1 MAYSGTAERKSRRM
15 REEKKTPCFK
25 IFLRQAIAALIC
37 FFILKYICSLPA
49 AADFKG
55 KIKGLTEKG
64 ISAENITESI
74 RGFKSAGKN
83 LGGILDKYLK
93 NGDKE
98 NEKFK
103 QKQSTE
109 YVVQ

>member
-1 MAYSGTAERKSRRM
+1 MAYSSVGERERRRI

-25 IFLRQAIAALIC
+25 IFLRQATAAIIC

-49 AADFKG
+49 AADFKN
-55 KIKGLTEKG
+55 KIKGLTEEG
-64 ISAENITESI
+64 ISAENITESMK
-74 RGFKSAGKN
+74 GFKSAGEN

-103 QKQSTE
+103 QSTE
-109 YVVQ
+109 YVIQ